1 MRQLKLTYHQR
12 NAEGGLVKAI
22 TLRGNLELQMK
33 LRDRIV
39 AKLPA
44 GHTLELVS
52 DMPEVKRSAFS
63 RK

>member
-1 MRQLKLTYHQR
+1 
-12 NAEGGLVKAI
+12 
-22 TLRGNLELQMK
+22 MK